1 MTTEIGKVTQAIFAG
16 TWTNQ
21 ELNAINDAVQY
32 MRGQLRAQVKCQL
45 VKGAQVMFT
54 GRRGVVTGTVRK
66 VAIKY
71 AEVDTPFGGYK
82 VPMNM
87 LTVL

>member
-16 TWTNQ
+16 TWTDQ
-21 ELNAINDAVQY
+21 ELTAINDAVQY
-32 MRGQLRAQVKCQL
+32 MRGRLRQQVKGQL
-45 VKGAQVMFT
+45 AQGAQVMFT

-66 VAIKY
+66 VSIKY
-71 AEVDTPFGGYK
+71 ATVDTPLGGYK